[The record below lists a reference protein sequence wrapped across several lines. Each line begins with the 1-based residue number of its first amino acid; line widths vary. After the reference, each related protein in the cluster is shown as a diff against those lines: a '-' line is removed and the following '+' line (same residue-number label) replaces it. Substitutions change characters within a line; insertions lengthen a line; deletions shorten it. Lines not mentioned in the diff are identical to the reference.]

1 VAALFLTDVTERSID
16 IFFYGLFM
24 DMALLEQRGL
34 HPSDPRLAY
43 LDGYSIGIFDR
54 ATLIRNTS
62 ERVYG
67 VVAGLNHE
75 EIHILYSDASV
86 QDYRPEAVLVTL
98 KNNSHVPALCYNLPK
113 FLILRQIL
121 HMPPNFLSLQ
131 RNYLFPKPIWI
142 KFKSLLFKA
151 AIV

>member
-113 FLILRQIL
+113 VPDS
-121 HMPPNFLSLQ
+121 PPNTTYAAKLFELAKKLSFPEA
-131 RNYLFPKPIWI
+131 YLDKIQKLTF
-142 KFKSLLFKA
+142 
-151 AIV
+151 